1 MLNSV
6 VTGDLRV
13 FEVPLSYIGRL
24 YNTRPPK
31 AYKSTLKF
39 FHGRTGNLWPKNWFW
54 SIRLTPYLY
63 PPTIWQMRAFSVF
76 QNSPKIVKMPLND
89 LLTLEIVSSGD
100 SPLNHWEKLNKTLFY
115 FIIFV
120 DLEQKTNVT
129 VILLAIAYSQIWLIF
144 EMTSDGINLWSLAI
158 LFSPILSLKT
168 QIPSQKS
175 QTFRW
180 WSYSWTRINIYFVG
194 VGYVVEVV

>member
-1 MLNSV
+1 
-6 VTGDLRV
+6 
-13 FEVPLSYIGRL
+13 
-24 YNTRPPK
+24 
-31 AYKSTLKF
+31 
-39 FHGRTGNLWPKNWFW
+39 
-54 SIRLTPYLY
+54 
-63 PPTIWQMRAFSVF
+63 MRAFSVL

-144 EMTSDGINLWSLAI
+144 EMTSDGINLCL
-158 LFSPILSLKT
+158 
-168 QIPSQKS
+168 
-175 QTFRW
+175 
-180 WSYSWTRINIYFVG
+180 
-194 VGYVVEVV
+194 

>member
-1 MLNSV
+1 MAKKLILVDSV
-6 VTGDLRV
+6 
-13 FEVPLSYIGRL
+13 
-24 YNTRPPK
+24 NTLPIPAHDMADAR
-31 AYKSTLKF
+31 
-39 FHGRTGNLWPKNWFW
+39 
-54 SIRLTPYLY
+54 
-63 PPTIWQMRAFSVF
+63 FSVL

-89 LLTLEIVSSGD
+89 LSTLEIVSSGD